1 MVTIYRLNDFLLA
14 VYKLLTSSHVL
25 VISLS
30 RVTTVSDWRS
40 SDNCLRMLPLNQSE
54 QIGVWMLKFHPT
66 EKIFNGKWGWQ
77 YCKTCSSFSSRLTW
91 QIGLSVVCLLSSVIF
106 LQERKVSGFWNKFRQ
121 VWSGERRRQEIS
133 LNISIHAHC
142 KWSVLLHELQS
153 NNSD

>member
-54 QIGVWMLKFHPT
+54 QIGVWMLKFHQLKKYLMANEVGNTAKPV
-66 EKIFNGKWGWQ
+66 Q
-77 YCKTCSSFSSRLTW
+77 ALV
-91 QIGLSVVCLLSSVIF
+91 Q
-106 LQERKVSGFWNKFRQ
+106 
-121 VWSGERRRQEIS
+121 
-133 LNISIHAHC
+133 
-142 KWSVLLHELQS
+142 
-153 NNSD
+153 D